1 MSCVLLN
8 ADTQII
14 SLLSWT
20 FLDNSLLEMGSLVT
34 CCRTRCCVT
43 MIPNSNNNCQGMAR
57 GEETL
62 STDVVDDRST
72 APGQTTFDFFLE
84 MPGAVTCCRCCR
96 QTLSTNGHTQWQKKT
111 RKPVMLSRMLSPV
124 VFSSVTLCVPS
135 SGSLQSCPGQNTGR
149 KKETCFDQVVIE
161 GVLTMQRLTFPF
173 PFVHH
178 QSHVYQQPRP
188 SGTTINRG
196 NEDWPWLRINN
207 EIMCAEGRM
216 KGDPLL
222 YARMCVQVFEVYE

>member
-1 MSCVLLN
+1 
-8 ADTQII
+8 
-14 SLLSWT
+14 
-20 FLDNSLLEMGSLVT
+20 
-34 CCRTRCCVT
+34 
-43 MIPNSNNNCQGMAR
+43 
-57 GEETL
+57 
-62 STDVVDDRST
+62 
-72 APGQTTFDFFLE
+72 
-84 MPGAVTCCRCCR
+84 
-96 QTLSTNGHTQWQKKT
+96 
-111 RKPVMLSRMLSPV
+111 
-124 VFSSVTLCVPS
+124 
-135 SGSLQSCPGQNTGR
+135 
-149 KKETCFDQVVIE
+149 
-161 GVLTMQRLTFPF
+161 MQRLTFPF